1 MEPDEG
7 VEDDRTTAVGIDV
20 RNPDDSGPAPDAALP
35 DPDPDQIARLIRPR
49 VALRRETL
57 WIDHGDGFTSDYRE
71 AKAPVL
77 ALSFE
82 YEGFDVRAGDV
93 RRRLSCKGAGGTRE
107 MFRDREAESRARM
120 LLESFGAIE
129 IELLEDH
136 GLSPDSDAD
145 YLVQME
151 GTTHSHCAFTAY
163 ALPQLRALG
172 WGVTVDADYPFQ
184 VLDEPPP
191 WYAVLEADDESA
203 DWFSFELG
211 VEVDGHRVNLLP
223 ALLEML
229 DDGDKQLDL
238 GGMERKAPRFVEL
251 EHDPALRA
259 RAVGGTV
266 GGTVGSTGDRTGDRA
281 GRYVEVPPERYRT
294 LLRVI
299 AELYQG
305 EGVGDELRF
314 PAIRAVALAELDEV
328 FADSPEPMRW
338 HGGEGVRA
346 RGHAMA
352 AASRPAVEVPE
363 VTELQA
369 TLRPYQAQGLA
380 WLQGLRAAG
389 AGAVLADDMGLGKT
403 LQTIAHLC
411 LELQSGRAR
420 TPALI
425 VAPTSL
431 VGNWKRELAKF
442 APHLEVVV
450 FFGRGRG
457 AVREDVPLADVVIT
471 SYSVLLRDDEF
482 LLEQHFHCAVIDEAQ
497 AIKNP
502 RSKAAQL
509 VKGLDSGHRIAL
521 SGTPIENNL
530 GELWSL
536 FDFANPGLL
545 GSEEQ
550 FRHFYRTPIEQHA
563 DENRLETLR
572 MAVGPYVLRRMKEQ
586 VATEL
591 PPKTEVVRPVELSG
605 KQRELYESIRVAAHA
620 QVRKAIRKKGVAAST
635 ITILDALMKLR
646 QLCCDPR
653 LVRGDAARFVK
664 QSAKFELLMS
674 LVEQQ
679 HADGRRPLIFSQ
691 FTSMLALIA
700 DGLRQ
705 RGIGYAALTGSTGN
719 RDKPVRAFEDG
730 HVDVF
735 LISLKAG
742 GTGLNLVSAD
752 TVIHYD
758 PWWNPAAQDQATDR
772 AYRIGQTKPVFV
784 YNLIVAG
791 SVEER
796 MLALQQQKRRLA
808 AGVLGGKAG
817 QSSAKLDEREV
828 EHLLAPLDV

>member
-1 MEPDEG
+1 MEPPGSSDEG
-7 VEDDRTTAVGIDV
+7 LEEDQTTLTGEEDWITLAGVD
-20 RNPDDSGPAPDAALP
+20 APDAPPP
-35 DPDPDQIARLIRPR
+35 DPQELARFIRPR
-49 VALRRETL
+49 LTLREEEL
-57 WIDHGDGFTSDYRE
+57 YVDHGDGFTSDYRE
-71 AKAPVL
+71 TRAPVL
-77 ALSFE
+77 ALAFE
-82 YEGFDVRAGDV
+82 YEGFTVRAGDPRARV
-93 RRRLSCKGAGGTRE
+93 FAAGAGGAAPR
-107 MFRDREAESRARM
+107 FRDREAESRARM

-136 GLSPDSDAD
+136 GLPPDSDGD

-151 GTTHSHCAFTAY
+151 GDTHSHCAFTAY
-163 ALPQLRALG
+163 AVPQLRTLG
-172 WGVTVDADYPFQ
+172 WHVEVDTAYPYQ
-184 VLDEPPP
+184 VVEQAPP
-191 WYAVLEADDESA
+191 WYAVLEPDDQQS

-229 DDGDKQLDL
+229 DDGSHQLDL
-238 GGMERKAPRFVEL
+238 GGLESKAPRFVEL
-251 EHDPALRA
+251 
-259 RAVGGTV
+259 
-266 GGTVGSTGDRTGDRA
+266 DREQ
-281 GRYVEVPPERYRT
+281 RYVEVPPERYRT

-305 EGVGDELRF
+305 DGVGEELRF
-314 PAIRAVALAELDEV
+314 PAIRAVALAELDEA
-328 FADSPEPMRW
+328 FEDAPETARW
-338 HGGEGVRA
+338 TGGELLRA
-346 RGHAMA
+346 QARTIAP
-352 AASRPAVEVPE
+352 SSEPAPKPPE
-363 VTELQA
+363 VRELQA
-369 TLRPYQAQGLA
+369 TLRPYQEQGLA
-380 WLQGLRAAG
+380 WLQRLREAG

-411 LELQSGRAR
+411 LELQSGRQR
-420 TPALI
+420 TPSLI

-431 VGNWKRELAKF
+431 VGNWRRELERF

-450 FFGRGRG
+450 FFGPRRA

-471 SYSVLLRDDEF
+471 SYSVLLRDDDF
-482 LLEQHFHCAVIDEAQ
+482 LLAEPFHCVVLDEAQ

-502 RSKAAQL
+502 RSKAARL
-509 VKGLDSGHRIAL
+509 SKGLQAEHRIAL
-521 SGTPIENNL
+521 SGTPIENSL
-530 GELWSL
+530 SELWSL
-536 FDFANPGLL
+536 FDFTNPGLL

-563 DENRLETLR
+563 DELRLESLR
-572 MAVGPYVLRRMKEQ
+572 KAAAPYVLRRMKEQ
-586 VATEL
+586 VAKEL

-620 QVRKAIRKKGVAAST
+620 QVRSAIRKKGVAAST
-635 ITILDALMKLR
+635 VAILDALMKLR

-664 QSAKFELLMS
+664 QSAKFELLMA
-674 LVEQQ
+674 LVESQRQ
-679 HADGRRPLIFSQ
+679 GGHRPLIFSQ
-691 FTSMLALIA
+691 FTSMLALNA
-700 DGLRQ
+700 EGLRQ
-705 RGIGYAALTGSTGN
+705 RGIGYASLTGSTAN
-719 RDKPVRAFEDG
+719 RDKPVGAFERGD
-730 HVDVF
+730 VDVF

-791 SVEER
+791 SVAER

-808 AGVLGGKAG
+808 AGVLG
-817 QSSAKLDEREV
+817 SSASRGALLDEAEV
-828 EHLLAPLDV
+828 DHLLAPLDA